1 MKRSRHPKRR
11 RLRIRLLLRHAVLVL
26 VLLGAGA
33 VMFIAMGMA
42 PIAAD
47 AGHWAA
53 TRVLLHSAMSR
64 AVEVRAM
71 KLSAPALDDP
81 ALLQKGAGHYAT
93 PPFLPEKLGRMTP
106 EELFWV
112 VNHGIKYTAMPAW
125 GTRGRDDEV
134 WAMVAFLEQ
143 IQGMS
148 PRRFRELAYGP
159 DGDDDSVLGDCAR
172 CHGRDG
178 AGRGTHAFPKL
189 AGLDEAYLLA
199 SLEAFA
205 SGERRSGIM
214 QPVAA
219 DL

>member
-81 ALLQKGAGHYAT
+81 ARRAGMQC
-93 PPFLPEKLGRMTP
+93 GRCCR
-106 EELFWV
+106 L
-112 VNHGIKYTAMPAW
+112 
-125 GTRGRDDEV
+125 
-134 WAMVAFLEQ
+134 
-143 IQGMS
+143 
-148 PRRFRELAYGP
+148 
-159 DGDDDSVLGDCAR
+159 
-172 CHGRDG
+172 
-178 AGRGTHAFPKL
+178 
-189 AGLDEAYLLA
+189 
-199 SLEAFA
+199 
-205 SGERRSGIM
+205 RRSCRKNWGG
-214 QPVAA
+214 
-219 DL
+219 